1 MSVVSRWIWIRH
13 APVEAAYR
21 GQIIGSTEAA
31 ADLPGDP
38 SPWLEH
44 LGGVDTWMSSP
55 LQRARQTARWLG
67 APEVYPIEQGFA
79 EQDFGEWEGKR
90 WSVLM
95 SQDTRARAYWAAYDR
110 SMPPGGESL
119 ELVQRRAWRAFEM
132 WSRRVEDRQVAVVA
146 HAGVIRCI
154 LAHCLGMP
162 LDRALTLSIDPLGIT
177 VIEGHRGSW
186 QVCHVNML
194 PGGYGIKD

>member
-1 MSVVSRWIWIRH
+1 MPVVSRWTWIRH
-13 APVEAAYR
+13 APVEAVYR

-38 SPWLEH
+38 APWLSQ
-44 LGGVDTWMSSP
+44 LGPVDTWMSSP

-67 APEVYPIEQGFA
+67 APEVYPIEPGFA
-79 EQDFGEWEGKR
+79 EQDFGDWEGKR

-95 SQDTRARAYWAAYDR
+95 SQDSRARLHWAAYDR

-119 ELVQRRAWRAFEM
+119 ELVQQRAWRAFEM

-154 LAHCLGMP
+154 LAQCLGMP
-162 LDRALTLSIDPLGIT
+162 LDRVLTISIDPLSLT

-186 QVCHVNML
+186 QVRHVNL
-194 PGGYGIKD
+194 VPGEVRAQD